1 MKHKLKRLL
10 HSEHPQHETLAFAMV
25 GIGFLK

>member
-1 MKHKLKRLL
+1 MKQKLKQLL
-10 HSEHPQHETLAFAMV
+10 HTEHPQHETLAFAML